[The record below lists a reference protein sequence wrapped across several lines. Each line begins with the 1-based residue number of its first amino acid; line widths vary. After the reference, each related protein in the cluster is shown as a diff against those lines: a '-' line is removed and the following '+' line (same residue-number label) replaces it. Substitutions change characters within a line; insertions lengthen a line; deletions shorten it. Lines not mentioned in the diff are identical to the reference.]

1 MKKIALFFVILSSLN
16 INAQKSKREEGI
28 VFGVK
33 GGMNFSNFVGTVED
47 QGIRSSIHLGLL
59 AEIML
64 SDNFSIQPE
73 LLYSKQGATYTGQ
86 IPGFKR
92 TKLDYILLPLE
103 AKFKLIDKLSLE
115 VGPQLGILMSSRLK
129 TNTSNDKIDGLKS
142 IDFGINAGLQYHI
155 NNAAFVQGRY
165 FLGLSD
171 TRLSDNSNNRI
182 SNSVIQLSIG
192 YLF

>member
-1 MKKIALFFVILSSLN
+1 MRKFALLLIILSNFNL
-16 INAQKSKREEGI
+16 IAQKSKREEGI

-59 AEIML
+59 AEIMV

-86 IPGFKR
+86 VPGFER
-92 TKLDYILLPLE
+92 TKLDYILLPVE

-142 IDFGINAGLQYHI
+142 IDFSINAGLQYHI

-165 FLGLSD
+165 VLGLSD

>member
-1 MKKIALFFVILSSLN
+1 MRKFALLLIILSNFNL
-16 INAQKSKREEGI
+16 IAQKSKREEGI

-59 AEIML
+59 AEIMV

-73 LLYSKQGATYTGQ
+73 LLYSKQGSTYTGQ
-86 IPGFKR
+86 VPGFER
-92 TKLDYILLPLE
+92 TKLDYILLPVE

-142 IDFGINAGLQYHI
+142 IDFSINAGLQYHI

-165 FLGLSD
+165 VLGLSD

>member
-1 MKKIALFFVILSSLN
+1 MRKFALLLIILSNFNL
-16 INAQKSKREEGI
+16 IAQKSKREEGI

-59 AEIML
+59 AEIMV

-86 IPGFKR
+86 IPGFNR
-92 TKLDYILLPLE
+92 TKLDYILLPVE

-142 IDFGINAGLQYHI
+142 IDFGINAGLQYQI

-165 FLGLSD
+165 VLGLSD